1 MGVRQ
6 IQIFFSLSNSLC
18 LQHGVINIKHILFSI
33 CMYFAWVVSTW
44 WHWFD
49 IFYIPVLWKTK
60 RLASSAWWNALNH
73 VVTITLNS
81 LLSNPMMGPVWQVTA
96 IEGTSPSICAVAIA
110 STSPWSNL
118 LSFPL
123 PAFHLFFPLQ
133 YSYHSLREQKRRSRL
148 LAFWKP

>member
-6 IQIFFSLSNSLC
+6 IQILFFPFKQSVSSVWG
-18 LQHGVINIKHILFSI
+18 HKHAVYFS
-33 CMYFAWVVSTW
+33 V
-44 WHWFD
+44 
-49 IFYIPVLWKTK
+49 FYIHVFCMGCFHMVTLIWHFLYVLWKTK
-60 RLASSAWWNALNH
+60 RLASSVWWNALNH
-73 VVTITLNS
+73 VVTITLKS
-81 LLSNPMMGPVWQVTA
+81 LLSNPMMAPVWQVTT

-133 YSYHSLREQKRRSRL
+133 YSYHSLREERRRSRL
-148 LAFWKP
+148 LAFWKL